1 MTRPSCIWHVR
12 LAVDTAGAADV
23 AAVAVAVALAVALAH
38 ALWRARWL
46 GSEHRQRGSPG
57 CEPRHFGMN
66 TGKFDF
72 ESYTSE
78 TDLETA
84 ATVQHPTLLPVF
96 CPCLRFGDPANS
108 AHHGAV
114 PVDRFSSSNEG
125 HGERRPTTDRRRRSH
140 AALFAV
146 PSSARDA
153 PSLCCWPP
161 AYESGRLLFYG
172 GAREISGYSASR
184 HSWPC
189 VSASAQLGR

>member
-1 MTRPSCIWHVR
+1 MLLRSLWLLLWLLLWPMRCGALAGQWTPSARFSWCVYRAIRYEHRKIRFRILHVR
-12 LAVDTAGAADV
+12 D
-23 AAVAVAVALAVALAH
+23 
-38 ALWRARWL
+38 R
-46 GSEHRQRGSPG
+46 
-57 CEPRHFGMN
+57 PR
-66 TGKFDF
+66 K
-72 ESYTSE
+72 
-78 TDLETA
+78 
-84 ATVQHPTLLPVF
+84 HPTLHAVLIMAPN
-96 CPCLRFGDPANS
+96 LLTDS
-108 AHHGAV
+108 APQTKA
-114 PVDRFSSSNEG
+114 

>member
-1 MTRPSCIWHVR
+1 MR
-12 LAVDTAGAADV
+12 LAVDTAEAADV

-84 ATVQHPTLLPVF
+84 ATVQHPTLLPVSV
-96 CPCLRFGDPANS
+96 R
-108 AHHGAV
+108 V
-114 PVDRFSSSNEG
+114 
-125 HGERRPTTDRRRRSH
+125 
-140 AALFAV
+140 
-146 PSSARDA
+146 
-153 PSLCCWPP
+153 
-161 AYESGRLLFYG
+161 
-172 GAREISGYSASR
+172 
-184 HSWPC
+184 
-189 VSASAQLGR
+189 